1 MKRIFFLFSI
11 LFFILSNTLYAQ
23 NKKLNNIKIVGK
35 MKNVMMKG
43 ELFGNIYLDTISNKK
58 HLYGI
63 GPLENL
69 SGEILVIDGK
79 AYNSTVLNE
88 FKMKV
93 ERTFNLKAPFF
104 VYGNQ
109 FEWEKIELPSNIK
122 TLNQLEKFIDE
133 ITNDINFPFVFKIKG
148 KIEYANIHIVN
159 LASGSIV
166 KSPKDA
172 HKGQINYK
180 IHNKNSEIIGFF
192 SRKHKA
198 IFTHHTTFMH
208 LHLITNNR
216 KMMGHLDDIK
226 INTNMIQLYLPKF
239 QH

>member
-11 LFFILSNTLYAQ
+11 LFFIFSSMLYAQ
-23 NKKLNNIKIVGK
+23 NKKLKNIKIVGA

-69 SGEILVIDGK
+69 LGEILVIDGK
-79 AYNSTVLNE
+79 AYNSIVLSE
-88 FKMKV
+88 SKMKV
-93 ERTFNLKAPFF
+93 EKSFNLKAPFF

-133 ITNDINFPFVFKIKG
+133 KTNDINFPFVFKIKG

-180 IHNKNSEIIGFF
+180 IYNKNSEIIGFF